1 MPVAPSNRA
10 VASTPGSS
18 LLHAAAAGLR
28 TQQSL
33 LFPELLK
40 KVEPEQRLTVFEAGS
55 ALPETVEFFSRFRCR
70 LHCASMFTDPI
81 LERQSEALDKDAL
94 AARLTAALR
103 IPAGTRFDIC
113 LFWDLPN
120 YLDDSLLRAF
130 DQAIRPFIR
139 PGTRAHAFTLR
150 TLDTSLVN
158 QRYGVEQTHMFR
170 VRPSRHPQQRCYPKT
185 QATLVNLLPS
195 FDVNQGML
203 LPDGRLEVLLTA
215 NGEAV

>member
-1 MPVAPSNRA
+1 MV
-10 VASTPGSS
+10 
-18 LLHAAAAGLR
+18 
-28 TQQSL
+28 
-33 LFPELLK
+33 K
-40 KVEPEQRLTVFEAGS
+40 KIEPEQRLAVFEAGS

-81 LERQSEALDKDAL
+81 LEGRSEGLDENEL

-113 LFWDLPN
+113 LLWDLPN

-130 DQAIRPFIR
+130 DRAMRPFIR
-139 PGTRAHAFTLR
+139 SGTRAHAFTLR
-150 TLDTSLVN
+150 TLETSLVN
-158 QRYGVEQTHMFR
+158 QRYGVEQAHMFR
-170 VRPSRHPQQRCYPKT
+170 IRPTRHAQKRCYPKT

-215 NGEAV
+215 NFETA

>member
-1 MPVAPSNRA
+1 MPGAPPHRA
-10 VASTPGSS
+10 VASTLGNGSP
-18 LLHAAAAGLR
+18 HAAAAGLR

-33 LFPELLK
+33 LFPELVK
-40 KVEPEQRLTVFEAGS
+40 KIKPEQRLAVFEAGS
-55 ALPETVEFFSRFRCR
+55 ALPETVEFFSQFRCR
-70 LHCASMFTDPI
+70 LHCASMFADPI
-81 LERQSEALDKDAL
+81 LESQSEGLDKNEL

-103 IPAGTRFDIC
+103 IPADTRFDIC

-120 YLDDSLLRAF
+120 YFDDRLLRAF
-130 DQAIRPFIR
+130 DQAMRPYIR

-150 TLDTSLVN
+150 TLETSLVN
-158 QRYGVEQTHMFR
+158 QRYGVEQAHMFR
-170 VRPSRHPQQRCYPKT
+170 LRPSRHAQKRCYPKT

-215 NGEAV
+215 NFETV